1 MSSRE
6 WYFRI
11 DDMLQALAGIAE
23 AARHVPPDVEALYPQ
38 IPWRLMRDMR
48 NVIAH

>member
-23 AARHVPPDVEALYPQ
+23 DIDGLDYQNFMTDKPRPIRKP
-38 IPWRLMRDMR
+38 
-48 NVIAH
+48 